1 MAAADTSAAK
11 DAITSALNSEDQ
23 ITVKNDKDNQVIKEK
38 TNEKEVVDV
47 DNHGKGSY
55 DYSSNLPLEF
65 YHYYHG
71 SSTDMGTLIE
81 VSCIY
86 IYIYILYLGEV
97 FIMIIYYIWLQVRR
111 TWDAYIRPGGSRI
124 PGHWVQAPPPAD
136 EIWASYVVKKL

>member
-1 MAAADTSAAK
+1 MAAADTRAAK

-23 ITVKNDKDNQVIKEK
+23 ITVKDDKDNQVIKEK

-81 VSCIY
+81 V
-86 IYIYILYLGEV
+86 
-97 FIMIIYYIWLQVRR
+97 RR

-124 PGHWVQAPPPAD
+124 HGHWVQAPPPAD
-136 EIWASYVVKKL
+136 EIWASYLVKKP